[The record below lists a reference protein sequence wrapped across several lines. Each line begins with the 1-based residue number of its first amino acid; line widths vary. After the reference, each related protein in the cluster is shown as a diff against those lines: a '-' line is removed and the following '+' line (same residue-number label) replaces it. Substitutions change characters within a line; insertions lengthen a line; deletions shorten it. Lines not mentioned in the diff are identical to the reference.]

1 MVIFFMVIQKYIILG
16 RYGNYLGQ
24 KQNKAC
30 LSCFLPQ
37 YLVSLEGGE
46 VVADALGKINDALD
60 SFADVLNNIAEGV
73 GNNLHR
79 QKNTIRSDIIKDK
92 SE

>member
-1 MVIFFMVIQKYIILG
+1 MVIQKYIILG

-46 VVADALGKINDALD
+46 VVADALSKINDALD

>member
-46 VVADALGKINDALD
+46 VVADALSKINDALD

-73 GNNLHR
+73 GNRFHQIETPKR
-79 QKNTIRSDIIKDK
+79 
-92 SE
+92 

>member
-1 MVIFFMVIQKYIILG
+1 MVIQKYIILG

-46 VVADALGKINDALD
+46 VVADALSKINDALD

-79 QKNTIRSDIIKDK
+79 QKNTIRSNIIKDK

>member
-1 MVIFFMVIQKYIILG
+1 MVIQKYIILG

-46 VVADALGKINDALD
+46 VVADALRKINDALD